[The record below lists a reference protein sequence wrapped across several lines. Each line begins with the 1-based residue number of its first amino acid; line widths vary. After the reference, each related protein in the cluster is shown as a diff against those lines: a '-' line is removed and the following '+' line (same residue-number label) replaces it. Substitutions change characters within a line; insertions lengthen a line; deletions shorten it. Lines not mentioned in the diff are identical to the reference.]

1 MAWSEFPQEL
11 LVRVFGYLEAP
22 TLAECFRVNR
32 DWHAA
37 AVDDMVWK
45 HLFRK
50 KFDDSSYER
59 EQQLPSSSSKSW
71 RQRFKECSQLKFCF
85 HPLCTTKYYSLSSD
99 FLSVK
104 KANGSYCTNAVLSSE
119 LLLRQS
125 GFTPQPQETDTD
137 TMTPGLK
144 AWNATQESQLVF
156 TEWSGKLV
164 ELQFR
169 ASKAWDVGLFHVSP
183 EKPLSFH
190 PLTSLRSS
198 PHFVKDLKSTY
209 NSAVILSVADFH
221 VYRYVWKENASSGVG
236 EADTNGNEEVTM
248 HSARLSLVSR
258 RDLDYSISVR
268 IEGRKKG
275 MAWVSFK
282 VDNDSTLPFPAPPPP
297 FALVFGSLHAEGQI
311 QLSQQ
316 LITHGET
323 AEIPWCLLSN
333 E

>member
-1 MAWSEFPQEL
+1 MRCGQQGLACCSCGRHGLETPLPQKVWRQILRKRTAAASLFLKAVEAEVQGMLAAQVLLSPALHHQVL
-11 LVRVFGYLEAP
+11 LVELRLPLRQES
-22 TLAECFRVNR
+22 E
-32 DWHAA
+32 W
-37 AVDDMVWK
+37 AVQYQS
-45 HLFRK
+45 R
-50 KFDDSSYER
+50 
-59 EQQLPSSSSKSW
+59 
-71 RQRFKECSQLKFCF
+71 
-85 HPLCTTKYYSLSSD
+85 
-99 FLSVK
+99 
-104 KANGSYCTNAVLSSE
+104 SSE

-144 AWNATQESQLVF
+144 AWNDTQESQLVF

-164 ELQFR
+164 ELQLR
-169 ASKAWDVGLFHVSP
+169 ASKAWDVGLFHVSS

-221 VYRYVWKENASSGVG
+221 VYRYVWKENASSGMG
-236 EADTNGNEEVTM
+236 EAGTNGNEEVDM
-248 HSARLSLVSR
+248 HSAMLSLVSR

-275 MAWVSFK
+275 KAWVSFK
-282 VDNDSTLPFPAPPPP
+282 VDNDPTLPFPAPPPP
-297 FALVFGSLHAEGQI
+297 FALVFGTLHAEGQI

-316 LITHGET
+316 LITYGET
-323 AEIPWCLLSN
+323 AEIPWCMLSN